1 MSRPVAIRVS
11 WRDDAGYL
19 LRLQAAVLKDGQQ
32 TEAWRETTAEMIRQ
46 LAMRLLEADAQKP
59 KRVIKPK
66 RASASGGSSESLKVV
81 E

>member
-59 KRVIKPK
+59 KRATEPK
-66 RASASGGSSESLKVV
+66 RASASGGSSESLKSAK
-81 E
+81 